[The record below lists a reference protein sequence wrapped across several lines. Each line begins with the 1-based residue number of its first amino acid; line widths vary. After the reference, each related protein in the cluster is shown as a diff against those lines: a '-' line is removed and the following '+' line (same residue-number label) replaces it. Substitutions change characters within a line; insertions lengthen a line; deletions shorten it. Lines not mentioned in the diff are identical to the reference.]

1 MKAVVYNGPRDVAVK
16 TVPAARIVEPTDV
29 LVKITTTNIC
39 GSDLHLYEG
48 RTRFEPG
55 RIFATKIWEGYR
67 DWQRGGAGEGGGS
80 GLFAV

>member
-16 TVPAARIVEPTDV
+16 TVPDARIVKPTDV
-29 LVKITTTNIC
+29 LVKITTINIC

-55 RIFATKIWEGYR
+55 RMFGHENLGR
-67 DWQRGGAGEGGGS
+67 VS
-80 GLFAV
+80 GLATRWSG